1 MCLAMANNEFSE
13 ICTLSVQDFRIIV
26 FSILCTNSD
35 KRHLHHLAIYCNS
48 RNIVF
53 QPVLHAA
60 LYIRTTPNFIQ
71 FSQSIETKKKKR
83 KFNATTSQKSK
94 SLQINASSKIRAHYA
109 GFEFH
114 FILYV
119 CFRSKIESKADNACV
134 CFLFLFCHVF
144 VVWLRFLLLL
154 LVLLQKRS
162 VEMRRSITKM
172 SMHQLEQ
179 TLIII
184 AAKLLFFDVRH
195 IITSSKQSMH
205 RDVRLN
211 WFMTHSLILFFFS
224 CFSECSRNVI
234 AATAFPVDWFRGS
247 NVSCYE
253 KNQNEISHTVHVHI
267 EPITVSDY
275 KNYE

>member
-1 MCLAMANNEFSE
+1 MQPHPRNRSHCRLMPQARLELTTQVSNFTSFYMFVFVRK
-13 ICTLSVQDFRIIV
+13 LSLRPITHV
-26 FSILCTNSD
+26 FAFFFC
-35 KRHLHHLAIYCNS
+35 
-48 RNIVF
+48 
-53 QPVLHAA
+53 
-60 LYIRTTPNFIQ
+60 
-71 FSQSIETKKKKR
+71 
-83 KFNATTSQKSK
+83 
-94 SLQINASSKIRAHYA
+94 
-109 GFEFH
+109 
-114 FILYV
+114 
-119 CFRSKIESKADNACV
+119 
-134 CFLFLFCHVF
+134 LFCHVF

-184 AAKLLFFDVRH
+184 AAELLFFDVRH
-195 IITSSKQSMH
+195 IITSSKQTMH

>member
-1 MCLAMANNEFSE
+1 MFSPSFAPTQINA
-13 ICTLSVQDFRIIV
+13 ICTTWLYIV
-26 FSILCTNSD
+26 TLEILCFN
-35 KRHLHHLAIYCNS
+35 LCCMHHFTSAQHRIS
-48 RNIVF
+48 F
-53 QPVLHAA
+53 
-60 LYIRTTPNFIQ
+60 NFPKASKQ
-71 FSQSIETKKKKR
+71 KKKR

-211 WFMTHSLILFFFS
+211 
-224 CFSECSRNVI
+224 
-234 AATAFPVDWFRGS
+234 
-247 NVSCYE
+247 
-253 KNQNEISHTVHVHI
+253 
-267 EPITVSDY
+267 
-275 KNYE
+275 